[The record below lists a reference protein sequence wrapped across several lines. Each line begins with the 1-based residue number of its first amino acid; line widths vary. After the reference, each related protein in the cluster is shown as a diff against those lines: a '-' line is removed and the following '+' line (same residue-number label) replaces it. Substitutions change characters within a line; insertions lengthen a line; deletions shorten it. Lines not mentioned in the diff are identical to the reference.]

1 MKAEKSQNKLNLK
14 LTDTSVYN
22 MEIKAHDLQT
32 SEQLQSFINEISE
45 KMEAKKKQN
54 ALYLESFANNLTS
67 QQQHALNSLEKFITA

>member
-45 KMEAKKKQN
+45 KMEAKK
-54 ALYLESFANNLTS
+54 
-67 QQQHALNSLEKFITA
+67 